1 MKPRLKRLGGA
12 DRRTTSLRCALLPCF
27 VDRWPRP
34 HTQSAPCTSML
45 ASPAFKFSLWCQRGL
60 ECRYDEFG
68 RLKKQF
74 RGGDADRKAREEAAL
89 SRLRGSSG
97 SGVSRAPFACRP
109 MKSLIRASILQHLTD
124 LLSGVLIKLAE
135 TLLALLDEHVGK
147 HGSIMSALGHPI
159 PVREAQKRCSI
170 LLTGMMCLPVGRAQE
185 GPQSQPFWQE
195 QAIVSPHHAE
205 CSTPL

>member
-1 MKPRLKRLGGA
+1 MQ
-12 DRRTTSLRCALLPCF
+12 T
-27 VDRWPRP
+27 
-34 HTQSAPCTSML
+34 
-45 ASPAFKFSLWCQRGL
+45 
-60 ECRYDEFG
+60 Y
-68 RLKKQF
+68 
-74 RGGDADRKAREEAAL
+74 EE
-89 SRLRGSSG
+89 
-97 SGVSRAPFACRP
+97 
-109 MKSLIRASILQHLTD
+109 LIRASILQHLTD